1 MSGLRVAV
9 VTGNYTGVVDGVALT
24 LNRYVGALLA
34 EGAAVRVYAPAARPA
49 FDGVGD
55 VVTVPSVPFVGPYR
69 LALGLGGAK
78 ADLTRFRPN
87 LVYLSTPDLLGM
99 AALGFARR
107 RHIPVVST
115 FHTHYGTYL
124 RHYGVGALAGP
135 YWWAVRQ
142 FYRRCKAV
150 YVAGPSLA
158 DDLRR
163 HRVDAHFVEM
173 PLGVD
178 VDRFTP
184 ARRREDWRHAHGF
197 GPGECVVL
205 FVGRLVWEKGLATFA
220 EAVRTLGA
228 RGVTHRVLV
237 VGEGPAGATFRTMV
251 PGAVFA
257 GRLTGDDLAT
267 AFASSDVFFFPSA
280 SETFGLVSLEA
291 LASGLPCVVADATGS
306 RDIVRRDFDGLLAP
320 PDDATA
326 FADALGRLI
335 ADPALRP
342 RYATAGLARAHA
354 FAWPNV
360 LERFVR
366 ALHID
371 AGLGDS

>member
-9 VTGNYTGVVDGVALT
+9 VTGNYAGVVDGVALT

-34 EGAAVRVYAPAARPA
+34 AGAAVRVYAPSVGRPA
-49 FDGVGD
+49 FAPVGD

-69 LALGLGGAK
+69 LALGLAGAK
-78 ADLTRFRPN
+78 ADLARFRPN
-87 LVYLSTPDLLGM
+87 VIYLSTPDLLGL
-99 AALGFARR
+99 AALDFARR
-107 RHIPVVST
+107 RHIPAVAT

-124 RHYGVGALAGP
+124 RHYGVGFLAGP

-142 FYRRCKAV
+142 FYRRCRAV
-150 YVAGPSLA
+150 YVAGPSLT

-163 HRVDAHFVEM
+163 HRVDANFVQM

-178 VDRFTP
+178 TARFSP
-184 ARRREDWRHAHGF
+184 ARRSEAWRRARGL
-197 GPGECVVL
+197 GPGECVIL
-205 FVGRLVWEKGLATFA
+205 YVGRLVWEKGLATFA
-220 EAVRTLGA
+220 EAIRLLTA
-228 RGVTHRVLV
+228 RGVPHRVLV
-237 VGEGPAGATFRTMV
+237 VGEGPAGATFRTML
-251 PGAVFA
+251 PGADFA
-257 GRLTGDDLAT
+257 GRLTGDALAT

-306 RDIVRRDFDGLLAP
+306 KDIVRREIDGLVCP
-320 PDDATA
+320 PDDAIA
-326 FADALGRLI
+326 FADAVGRL
-335 ADPALRP
+335 ALTPTLRA
-342 RYATAGLARAHA
+342 RFAAAGVARAHD

-366 ALHID
+366 ALSID
-371 AGLGDS
+371 AGLE